1 MEISEDEALRIAMH
15 LKSMIV
21 IDNTRLKKEY
31 IRTEFKEEAL
41 KLKNDLNIFK
51 IKVFSPSGE
60 VIYSTDSKDIGVIN
74 KKSYF
79 REIVARGNSYSTIV
93 KKDTRS
99 LEGQLLSIDVVETY
113 VPIMLHGSF
122 AGAFEIYYDISSRK
136 EMLDDQIVHSYIF
149 IFAIVIS
156 LLIAVIL
163 SSFKATKAINE
174 QNSAEEELIKYRE
187 NLEDLVAERTVELS
201 KALEEVKTLSGFLPI
216 CASCKKIR
224 DDKGYWTQVEEYI
237 RDHSDVEFSH
247 SICPDCRERFY
258 TNKNRNSEDI

>member
-1 MEISEDEALRIAMH
+1 ML
-15 LKSMIV
+15 V
-21 IDNTRLKKEY
+21 INNTRLKKEY
-31 IRTEFKEEAL
+31 IRTDFKEEAL
-41 KLKNDLNIFK
+41 KLKKDLDIFK

-60 VIYSTDSKDIGVIN
+60 VIYSTDAKDIGFIN

-79 REIVARGNSYSTIV
+79 HDIVAEGNSHSTIV
-93 KKDTRS
+93 NKDTMS
-99 LEGQLLSIDVVETY
+99 LEGQLLSSDVVETY
-113 VPIMLHGSF
+113 VPIMLHGAF

-136 EMLDDQIVHSYIF
+136 EMLDDLIANSYIF

-156 LLIAVIL
+156 LMIAVIL

-174 QNSAEEELIKYRE
+174 QNSTEEELIKCRD
-187 NLEDLVAERTVELS
+187 NLEDLVSERTAELS
-201 KALEEVKTLSGFLPI
+201 EALDEVKTLSGFLPI

-247 SICPDCRERFY
+247 SICPECQDRLY
-258 TNKNRNSEDI
+258 PNKNRKSGEL